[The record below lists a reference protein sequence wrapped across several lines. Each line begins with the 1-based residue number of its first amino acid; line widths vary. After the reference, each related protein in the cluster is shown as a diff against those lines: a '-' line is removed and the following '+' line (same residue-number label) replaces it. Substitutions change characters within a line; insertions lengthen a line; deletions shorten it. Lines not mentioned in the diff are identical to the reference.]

1 MLLECLDAA
10 QEHLRSLEET
20 FREFDRADKELT
32 RLLQNAGEGAHLE
45 QLYSHRAL
53 SGNLRQKFAQAAR
66 AAEIAIERARGRP
79 DRASEKREIE
89 VEIERSVPTV

>member
-10 QEHLRSLEET
+10 QESLRSLEET

-32 RLLQNAGEGAHLE
+32 RVLQNTSDGAHLE

-53 SGNLRQKFAQAAR
+53 CGNLRQKFAQAAR
-66 AAEIAIERARGRP
+66 AAEIAVERARGRP
-79 DRASEKREIE
+79 DRTSEKREIE
-89 VEIERSVPTV
+89 VEIDRVVLSA